1 MIPLAVA
8 WFALP
13 RFVRTGAYVLLVLL
27 AMGLGLKCYGDRRED
42 QGERKARIA
51 VADSVAAVYEVRA
64 KLIADSAVAAIA
76 RAEIRADSAVRRAR
90 VAESQAADAKVI
102 ADAASDRYRQLPP
115 AIVAGLSPE
124 VARVLKDLDASNK
137 ALLAS
142 NAQLVATV
150 RELTST
156 IDTMRASATLAGR
169 ALAGKDSALAMKDAL
184 ITTLRGQQPKKPSRL
199 KRYGSTALKV
209 LAGAAAGYAIAQS
222 RD

>member
-1 MIPLAVA
+1 MIPLAA
-8 WFALP
+8 TWFALP
-13 RFVRTGAYVLLVLL
+13 SLVRTGAYVVLALL
-27 AMGLGLKCYGDRRED
+27 AMGLGLKCYGDRREA
-42 QGERKARIA
+42 QGERKARVA

-76 RAEIRADSAVRRAR
+76 RAEIRADSAIRRAR
-90 VAESQAADAKVI
+90 VAESQAADAKII

-115 AIVAGLSPE
+115 AVVAGLSPE

-150 RELTST
+150 RDLTST
-156 IDTMRASATLAGR
+156 IDTMRASATLASR
-169 ALAGKDSALAMKDAL
+169 ALASKDSALDAKDRL
-184 ITTLRGQQPKKPSRL
+184 IIELRGSQPKRPSRF

-209 LAGAAAGYAIAQS
+209 LAGAAAGYAIAQA